1 MSISLLPPFTFI
13 TLFALL
19 SFVMQRHHV
28 LMCLLS
34 LEATLLS
41 LAFGI
46 TIMNASPTSM
56 DMFYCVVILSFAA
69 CEAAVALAVLVV
81 ITRSFGSDLIN
92 SVNTNKC

>member
-1 MSISLLPPFTFI
+1 MSISSLPIFSFI
-13 TLFALL
+13 TLLALL
-19 SFVMQRHHV
+19 SFIIQRHHV

-46 TIMNASPTSM
+46 TIISASSNAV
-56 DMFYCVVILSFAA
+56 DMFYCIVVLSFAA

-81 ITRSFGSDLIN
+81 VTRSFGSDLIN